1 MRKKI
6 NTELVLIAAVA
17 IILTSIFATFTYY
30 RIFQTEVFGSLR
42 TCAHVLAQT
51 IPDETSDL
59 GDYQLVDEALRIT
72 VIAEDGTVMM
82 DSNADI
88 GEMSNHRAR
97 PEIKE
102 AFLEGEGQDVRK
114 SETLEKSTFYYAMR
128 LNDGNVLRVA
138 KETGSIYSM
147 FLDVIP
153 SLMLIACIL
162 FAFCVAL
169 AYFMTKS
176 FIAPIEK
183 VAENLD
189 RQVDVGSYKE
199 LTPFLVTIQEQHKN
213 IIKSAKMRQDFTA
226 NVTHELKTPLTAIS
240 GYAELIESGMTGE
253 KETRRFAKE
262 IHRGANRLLH
272 LINDILQ
279 LSELDTRETALETER
294 LNLYGMAYTCVEM
307 LRVNAEAQ
315 KITLKMTG
323 DFAWIDGNRGMIDE
337 VIYNLC
343 SNAIRYNKENGSVE
357 VHVEE
362 TPEGALLR
370 VSDTGIGSPKKHQ
383 ERIFERFYRVDK
395 SRSKERG
402 GTGLGLA
409 IVKHIV
415 AEHHAQISLESEE
428 GVGTTITVLFPKVN
442 N

>member
-1 MRKKI
+1 
-6 NTELVLIAAVA
+6 
-17 IILTSIFATFTYY
+17 
-30 RIFQTEVFGSLR
+30 
-42 TCAHVLAQT
+42 
-51 IPDETSDL
+51 
-59 GDYQLVDEALRIT
+59 
-72 VIAEDGTVMM
+72 
-82 DSNADI
+82 
-88 GEMSNHRAR
+88 
-97 PEIKE
+97 
-102 AFLEGEGQDVRK
+102 
-114 SETLEKSTFYYAMR
+114 
-128 LNDGNVLRVA
+128 
-138 KETGSIYSM
+138 
-147 FLDVIP
+147 
-153 SLMLIACIL
+153 
-162 FAFCVAL
+162 
-169 AYFMTKS
+169 
-176 FIAPIEK
+176 
-183 VAENLD
+183 
-189 RQVDVGSYKE
+189 
-199 LTPFLVTIQEQHKN
+199 
-213 IIKSAKMRQDFTA
+213 
-226 NVTHELKTPLTAIS
+226 
-240 GYAELIESGMTGE
+240 
-253 KETRRFAKE
+253 
-262 IHRGANRLLH
+262 
-272 LINDILQ
+272 
-279 LSELDTRETALETER
+279 
-294 LNLYGMAYTCVEM
+294 MAYTCVEM

-370 VSDTGIGSPKKHQ
+370 VSDTGIGIPKKHQ